1 MLNLWP
7 VLLGTLSTRQI
18 LRVTVG
24 VTATA
29 SNKYSTWSSMK
40 RKSAQAEPSIPST
53 PKRRKIQMATRKISL
68 TAQEQRLRDL
78 LLDVARFIDEA
89 KQLQEKIE
97 LRWAGGWVRDK
108 LLGIPS
114 DDIDTAINS
123 MTGLAFCEEMK
134 KYVDNP
140 KNIEKHS
147 LEKHDLGNLHTI
159 QANPEKS
166 KHLETTTIRI
176 LGFDVDFVNLRKE
189 TYTQDSRNPQMEFG
203 TAVEDAVRR
212 DATINALFYN
222 LHSDQ
227 VEDFCGGLADLEAK
241 TIKTPLEPL
250 TTFTDDPLRVLRL
263 IRFASRLQFKIDPV
277 TEASMSNPAVN
288 DALKIKIS
296 RERVGVELEKMLKG
310 KHPREALHLIDRLGL
325 YSVIFTDPTKDAASS
340 PAVENWKLVY
350 DCLETLQGNKTP
362 GSIYDTLVRSEDAQF
377 VAWILAAVTP
387 WSSVPLPE
395 AKPGAKLLL
404 PYATLVGREG
414 IKVNNKISDIITA
427 AFRNL
432 DEITALRNAIQKKEP
447 YVSERDT
454 LGMMIRRW
462 DWQGKNWRL
471 EVLLAIFVEV
481 LNKAQADYT
490 EIFASWQTFIDHLEG
505 MGLMNAP
512 SIPPKVNGVQLMKAL
527 EIKKAGAWMKPAL
540 DVCMEWQLRNPDLE
554 DTDGAIEEVKKRKE
568 ELKIP

>member
-1 MLNLWP
+1 
-7 VLLGTLSTRQI
+7 
-18 LRVTVG
+18 
-24 VTATA
+24 
-29 SNKYSTWSSMK
+29 
-40 RKSAQAEPSIPST
+40 
-53 PKRRKIQMATRKISL
+53 
-68 TAQEQRLRDL
+68 
-78 LLDVARFIDEA
+78 
-89 KQLQEKIE
+89 
-97 LRWAGGWVRDK
+97 
-108 LLGIPS
+108 
-114 DDIDTAINS
+114 
-123 MTGLAFCEEMK
+123 
-134 KYVDNP
+134 
-140 KNIEKHS
+140 
-147 LEKHDLGNLHTI
+147 
-159 QANPEKS
+159 
-166 KHLETTTIRI
+166 
-176 LGFDVDFVNLRKE
+176 
-189 TYTQDSRNPQMEFG
+189 
-203 TAVEDAVRR
+203 
-212 DATINALFYN
+212 
-222 LHSDQ
+222 
-227 VEDFCGGLADLEAK
+227 
-241 TIKTPLEPL
+241 
-250 TTFTDDPLRVLRL
+250 
-263 IRFASRLQFKIDPV
+263 
-277 TEASMSNPAVN
+277 
-288 DALKIKIS
+288 
-296 RERVGVELEKMLKG
+296 MLKG

-568 ELKIP
+568 DDRTTLPPQTLPKQFSLAQLRDEVTSSDRNKNKTDEFQNLLILNSCLTNRERLDRDSSDDNEAAIDLLVWTSRAILPDGSIIPQDDAPEAKKPARRL